1 MAVGPVVWRGYPH
14 APAPVRAILRA
25 RRQGE
30 AVVDEGGVALRVGM
44 LRLLFEASRAALL
57 RVGCAALGVL
67 ARVLCA
73 RTAPPLRREEGS
85 ATGPVVLVVPVLPDT
100 SHTFVYREALA
111 LLAARP
117 NWRCVVLASQ
127 PSAPRHREAEA
138 LAKNAVFLPRSG
150 VASRLFRVAKWL
162 LTSRGRELFALYR
175 AAENGSCAAL
185 LGKRALADGREP
197 GNAFELAELLRPM
210 RPRHIHVY
218 SSTHPTNVA
227 MGAAHLLGAPFSISS
242 YVDFE
247 FDYSHKLLAEK
258 FARATFFRVVTR
270 HCVGA
275 LAAELGVANL
285 DAARVPAI
293 YLGLDLDRWRDRA
306 AMRGEG
312 RIFSAARLVEKKG
325 LRFVPEALRILRSR
339 GVEARWRVAGDGPE
353 RTAIEAAAR
362 NAGVLDAIVF
372 LGSLD
377 SESVCLEL
385 LAADVAALPC
395 VLASDGERDGIPI
408 FLNEAM
414 ALGVPVVTTP
424 ISGIP
429 EMVRDRETGFLCA
442 PSDSSSLADA
452 LMLALRD
459 RGAALAVAAA
469 ARDFVHATLDVRAT
483 SAQLLARIEA

>member
-1 MAVGPVVWRGYPH
+1 MAVGSVVWRGYPH
-14 APAPVRAILRA
+14 APAPVGAILRA
-25 RRQGE
+25 RRRGE
-30 AVVDEGGVALRVGM
+30 AVVDESGAALRIGW
-44 LRLLFEASRAALL
+44 LRLLFEASRAVLL
-57 RVGCAALGVL
+57 RVGCAALGSV
-67 ARVLCA
+67 ARVVCA
-73 RTAPPLRREEGS
+73 RTAPPLRREEGL
-85 ATGPVVLVVPVLPDT
+85 ADGPVVLVVPVLPDT

-111 LLAARP
+111 LLDARP
-117 NWRCVVLASQ
+117 TWRCVVLAAQ
-127 PSAPRHREAEA
+127 GSAPRHREAEA
-138 LAKNAVFLPRSG
+138 LAAKSVFLPRTG
-150 VASRLFRVAKWL
+150 VAARLLRIAKWL
-162 LTSRGRELFALYR
+162 LTSRGRELFSIYR
-175 AAENGSCAAL
+175 AAEGGSCAAL
-185 LGKRALADGREP
+185 LHKRALADGREP

-210 RPRHIHVY
+210 RPRHVHVY

-227 MGAAHLLGAPFSISS
+227 MGAAHLLGVPFSISS

-285 DAARVPAI
+285 DAARAPAI
-293 YLGLDLDRWRDRA
+293 YLGLDLENWRDRA
-306 AMRGEG
+306 ALRGQG

-325 LRFVPEALRILRSR
+325 LRYVPEALLILRAR
-339 GVEARWRVAGDGPE
+339 GVDARWRVAGDGPE
-353 RTAIEAAAR
+353 RAVIEAAAR
-362 NAGVLDAIVF
+362 NAGVLDAIEF
-372 LGSLD
+372 LGPLD
-377 SESVCLEL
+377 SESVRREL
-385 LAADVAALPC
+385 LSADVATLPC
-395 VLASDGERDGIPI
+395 VMAADGERDGIPI

-442 PSDSSSLADA
+442 PADSASLAET
-452 LMLALRD
+452 LSLALQD
-459 RGAALAVAAA
+459 RVAARAVAAA